1 MQDRIATYPGRV
13 RLTPV
18 TGETDVYDL
27 ERADEPIQSGTPIN
41 KQTLLTDEA
50 AAEAQAA
57 AGAAA
62 PPGVPS
68 EAVKMLAGA
77 IDDLNGKAI
86 RMEIGGYTGTGTYGS
101 ANPCTLTFSFQPSV
115 VILGELVDTGVE
127 THNVPT
133 IYKWGEAALQVRI
146 ERRATSAYN
155 YDYLVN
161 TASVA
166 GKTLSWYA
174 PTGTYAYNQANIS
187 GKKYFYIAFAPV

>member
-41 KQTLLTDEA
+41 KATLLTDA
-50 AAEAQAA
+50 AAAAVETAAGENSPPSLPSQALGMLAA
-57 AGAAA
+57 AI
-62 PPGVPS
+62 S
-68 EAVKMLAGA
+68 E
-77 IDDLNGKAI
+77 LNGKAVQ
-86 RMEIGGYTGTGTYGS
+86 METGGYTGTGTYGS

-115 VILGELVDTGVE
+115 VILGELVDTGAE
-127 THNVPT
+127 THNVPM

>member
-41 KQTLLTDEA
+41 KATLLTDAAAAAVEA
-50 AAEAQAA
+50 AAGENSPPSLPSQALAMLAA
-57 AGAAA
+57 AI
-62 PPGVPS
+62 S
-68 EAVKMLAGA
+68 E
-77 IDDLNGKAI
+77 LNGKAVQ
-86 RMEIGGYTGTGTYGS
+86 METGGYTGTGTYGS
-101 ANPCTLTFSFQPSV
+101 ANPCTLTFSFQPSI

-146 ERRATSAYN
+146 ERRATSGYN

-161 TASVA
+161 TASVS
-166 GKTLSWYA
+166 GKTLAWYA
-174 PTGTYAYNQANIS
+174 PSGTYAYNQANIS
-187 GKKYFYIAFAPV
+187 GKKYFYIALAPV